1 MPWYRIYG
9 DEVIKYYTDLEAE
22 SFQEAYEMSN
32 ELDRHKWFQ
41 VESDSNIDPY
51 DHEELIIDTSVHIYR
66 GQVVD
71 L

>member
-1 MPWYRIYG
+1 
-9 DEVIKYYTDLEAE
+9 
-22 SFQEAYEMSN
+22 MSN